1 MVHKSKNA
9 AVYGPTATA
18 DDILDG
24 NVAPPAD
31 MQPLY
36 TFLNTICAKPV
47 EPFY

>member
-1 MVHKSKNA
+1 MVHKKKNA
-9 AVYGPTATA
+9 AVYGPAATA

-24 NVAPPAD
+24 KIAPLAD

-36 TFLNTICAKPV
+36 SFLNSICSKPV